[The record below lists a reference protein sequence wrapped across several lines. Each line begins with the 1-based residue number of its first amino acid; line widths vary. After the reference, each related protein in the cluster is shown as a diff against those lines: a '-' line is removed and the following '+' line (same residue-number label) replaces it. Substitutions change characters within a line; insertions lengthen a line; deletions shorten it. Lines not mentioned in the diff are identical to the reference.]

1 MSKVMRLLNVSVKF
15 EKGIMYLMAARQVN
29 TASTVFPLKNI
40 ERIMMVD
47 CRLIFGAGG
56 GALAILDFFVK
67 GVFIFIITSC
77 IAS

>member
-15 EKGIMYLMAARQVN
+15 ERGIMYLMAARQVN

-56 GALAILDFFVK
+56 GALAILDFLSKVSLF
-67 GVFIFIITSC
+67 S
-77 IAS
+77 

>member
-47 CRLIFGAGG
+47 CRLILGAGG
-56 GALAILDFFVK
+56 GALAILDFLSKVSLF
-67 GVFIFIITSC
+67 S
-77 IAS
+77 

>member
-1 MSKVMRLLNVSVKF
+1 MSKVMRLLDVSVKF
-15 EKGIMYLMAARQVN
+15 EKGIMYLMAARQAN

-47 CRLIFGAGG
+47 CRLIFGACGG
-56 GALAILDFFVK
+56 PLAFLDFFVK
-67 GVFIFIITSC
+67 CVFIFIITSC